1 MQLSVRRT
9 DPTTVECD
17 AVVVPLLKTE
27 RVPRRLR
34 TLDAATE
41 GLISSYL
48 HSGDLTGTAGEVQS
62 LPTNGV
68 VAGRLIFVGLGSDRE
83 LDAEGLRQAGGR
95 ALNALGRAKAKRA
108 AVLVPSLRRVGAD
121 AVGQALAEGL
131 ILGAYRFDK
140 YKTIDEPHPELESC
154 ELIPADERQSTPI
167 RRGARLGEVVATS
180 TNLARDLSNEPGSV
194 HTPAWM
200 ADQARK
206 LARETDLR
214 VRVLAEAELKKEK
227 MGAILAVGRGSAHPP
242 RLIVLEHGPRRAST
256 RRPTIALVGKGIT
269 FDSGGISIKPAASMN
284 EMKHDM
290 SGGAAVLGAMR
301 AIALLKLPLRVV
313 GIVAAAQNMPDGEA
327 YLPGDIVTSA
337 SGKTIE
343 VLNTDA
349 EGRVVLADALH
360 YASRYEPNA
369 VVDLATLTGACVVA
383 LGSACCGLMGN
394 DDKLVA
400 KVRAAGERSHE
411 RAWPLPLWEE
421 HRKQVKGVV
430 GDIKNTAGRE
440 AGSSTAGAFLSHFV
454 EDTPWVHLDIAGTAW
469 TNKDEPY
476 CVKGATGFGVRL
488 LVELLQTWK

>member
-1 MQLSVRRT
+1 MELSVRRT

-17 AVVVPLLKTE
+17 ALVIPLLKTE
-27 RVPRRLR
+27 SVPRSLR

-41 GLISSYL
+41 GLIGSYL
-48 HSGDLTGTAGEVQS
+48 DSGDLTGKAGELQS
-62 LPTNGV
+62 LPTDGV
-68 VAGRLIFVGLGSDRE
+68 AAGRLVFVGLGSDRE
-83 LDAEGLRQAGGR
+83 LDAEGLRRAGGR
-95 ALNALGRAKAKRA
+95 AVGALGRAKAKRA
-108 AVLVPSLRRVGAD
+108 AVLVPSLRRLGAD
-121 AVGQALAEGL
+121 TVGRALSEGL

-140 YKTIDEPHPELESC
+140 YKTIDEPLPELESC
-154 ELIPADERQSTPI
+154 ELIPADERQSTPM
-167 RRGARLGEVVATS
+167 RRGMRTGEVVATS
-180 TNLARDLSNEPGSV
+180 TNLARDMSNEPGSV

-206 LARETDLR
+206 LAKEMDLR
-214 VRVLAEAELKKEK
+214 VRVLAEAELAKEK
-227 MGAILAVGRGSAHPP
+227 MGAILAVGRGSVHPP
-242 RLIVLEHGPRRAST
+242 RLIVLEYGAQRAPK

-269 FDSGGISIKPAASMN
+269 FDTGGISIKPAAAMD

-301 AIALLKLPLRVV
+301 AIALLKLPLHVV
-313 GIVAAAQNMPDGEA
+313 GIVAAAQNMPDGNA

-343 VLNTDA
+343 ILNTDA

-369 VVDLATLTGACVVA
+369 IVDLATLTGACVVA

-394 DDKLVA
+394 DDKLIA
-400 KVRAAGERSHE
+400 KVRTAGERSHE

-421 HRKQVKGVV
+421 HKKQVKGVV
-430 GDIKNTAGRE
+430 GDVKNTAGRQ
-440 AGSSTAGAFLSHFV
+440 AGSITAGAFLSYFV

-469 TNKDEPY
+469 TNKDEAY
-476 CVKGATGFGVRL
+476 CVRGATGFGVRL
-488 LVELLQTWK
+488 LVDLLQSWR